1 MSTTLAAPPPGARL
15 YHGGFPGLRPGDLIE
30 PHPPA
35 VVDGCRICEARAAG
49 EDPIVPGLGVVDPA
63 TRHPDR
69 VYVTSDREYGRFHA
83 SKVWLGDLY
92 QVGPVGDL
100 VASTEDHWPTWT
112 CQAARVVAVVSRAV
126 RLTDRQRR
134 TLLNKWERRDEAA
147 ALARLAGGRQTG

>member
-1 MSTTLAAPPPGARL
+1 MSTTPAAPPPGARL
-15 YHGGFPGLRPGDLIE
+15 YHGGIPGVGPGDLIE

-49 EDPIVPGLGVVDPA
+49 EDPTVPGLGVVDPA
-63 TRHPDR
+63 TKHPDR

-92 QVGPVGDL
+92 QVEPVGDL
-100 VASTEDHWPTWT
+100 RASTEDHWPSWT
-112 CQAARVVAVVSRAV
+112 CEAALVVAVVSRAV

-134 TLLNKWERRDEAA
+134 TLLNKWERHDEAA
-147 ALARLAGGRQTG
+147 ALARLADGRQAG